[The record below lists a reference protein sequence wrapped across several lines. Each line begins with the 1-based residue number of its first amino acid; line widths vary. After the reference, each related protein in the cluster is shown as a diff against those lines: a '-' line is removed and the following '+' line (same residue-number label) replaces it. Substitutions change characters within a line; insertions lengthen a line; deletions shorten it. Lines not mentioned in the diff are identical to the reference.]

1 MLGLLMILVVV
12 LGVLVLAMVVAVLL
26 PVPVPA
32 STCAVQV
39 GVKSSGQENTEWVQS
54 EGLVAVCAGR
64 SAGIWE
70 LPYMRIAVCC
80 GGALHGR
87 E

>member
-12 LGVLVLAMVVAVLL
+12 LGVLVVVLL
-26 PVPVPA
+26 LLVIQPVPLPA